1 MTLPGTSRPLAVA
14 HRGYSARFPENT
26 LRSLDEAVK
35 AGSDLVEADAR
46 LSADGALWCV
56 HDPDLRRLAGRS
68 LRVDETASGTL
79 AQIRLPS
86 GDGLMT
92 LSDAL
97 TAAAGRFPLLIDV
110 KTADLA
116 TAQAVLRTVRTC
128 SHIDA
133 VWFGLRSTDQV
144 AAIRADAPSAQ
155 CLGFVPSCGAADAF
169 LAAGARAI
177 RVWEADMETAAAERL
192 FGRVPVWVT
201 TGGEG
206 TGSAPGDVSEPRLE
220 RIAATRPAA
229 ILLNDPTLLT
239 RAEAVS

>member
-1 MTLPGTSRPLAVA
+1 MTLPGTNRPLAVA
-14 HRGYSARFPENT
+14 HRGFSARFPENT
-26 LRSLDEAVK
+26 VRSLDEAVK
-35 AGSDLVEADAR
+35 GGSDLVEADAR
-46 LSADGALWCV
+46 LAADGTLWCV
-56 HDPDLRRLAGRS
+56 HDPDLRRLVGQP
-68 LRVDETASGTL
+68 LRIDHSASAVL
-79 AQIRLPS
+79 AQIRLPG

-97 TAAAGRFPLLIDV
+97 TAAAGRTPLLIDV
-110 KTADLA
+110 KTADPA
-116 TAQAVLRTVRTC
+116 TAMAVLRAVRTF

-133 VWFGLRSTDQV
+133 VWFGLRAADQV

-155 CLGFVPSCGAADAF
+155 CLGFVPFCAAADAF
-169 LAAGARAI
+169 LAAGTGAI
-177 RVWEADMETAAAERL
+177 RVWEADLETAPAKRL

-220 RIAATRPAA
+220 KIAARRPAA

-239 RAEAVS
+239 RAEAAS